1 MLQIAQSRQCITHT
15 RQLLQLATWR
25 NIVHIV
31 HTLYTFCIQN
41 WYKFDTFL
49 QIDTFSSGQEFSRV
63 DPEYLQEGTRHEG
76 MNGRVAQHL
85 YNCGHEK
92 LVEEPHRR
100 SVWTVLPVNH
110 ILGKLLL
117 APANSIPWRTAKD
130 DDTAHVW
137 WTLPMAGNWGRDKLY
152 KLYRWYGY
160 KICMSE

>member
-1 MLQIAQSRQCITHT
+1 MCTKYVQ
-15 RQLLQLATWR
+15 
-25 NIVHIV
+25 NI
-31 HTLYTFCIQN
+31 
-41 WYKFDTFL
+41 YKICTKYLKYLFV
-49 QIDTFSSGQEFSRV
+49 QEL
-63 DPEYLQEGTRHEG
+63 EYLQEGTRHELEG

-92 LVEEPHRR
+92 LVEESHRR

-137 WTLPMAGNWGRDKLY
+137 WTLPMAGNWDGINSTNFIVNMATKF
-152 KLYRWYGY
+152 
-160 KICMSE
+160 S